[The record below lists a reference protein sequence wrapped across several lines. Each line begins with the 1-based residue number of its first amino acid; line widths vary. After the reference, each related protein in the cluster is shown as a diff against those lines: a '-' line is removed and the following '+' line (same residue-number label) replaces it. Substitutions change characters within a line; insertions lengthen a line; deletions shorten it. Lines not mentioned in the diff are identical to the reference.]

1 MPLKARY
8 PPITV
13 TAGTTKTQTNKKNK
27 KKQNSKKIKKSKYN
41 KNDDVVRNYSEMLYE
56 KYKKARNPFF

>member
-1 MPLKARY
+1 MKARY

-13 TAGTTKTQTNKKNK
+13 TAGTTKTKTNKKTK
-27 KKQNSKKIKKSKYN
+27 KTKFKKNKKSKYN

-56 KYKKARNPFF
+56 KQKKAKSKKTK